1 MTGRLVSNTG
11 PVIALA
17 LIDRIDILQ
26 KLFQQVS
33 IPDAVHKELLEG
45 GSSGHGLPSYNKAT
59 WIQVLPLSSALDPLL
74 QTVLDYGEA
83 SVIQLAR
90 EMKADYVLIDERKGR
105 KIAREIFSLKV
116 IGTARIL
123 VEAKRKG
130 IIDSVG
136 DALNRMRDSG
146 YRLHD
151 NIIRYALKE
160 SKEL

>member
-59 WIQVLPLSSALDPLL
+59 
-74 QTVLDYGEA
+74 
-83 SVIQLAR
+83 
-90 EMKADYVLIDERKGR
+90 
-105 KIAREIFSLKV
+105 
-116 IGTARIL
+116 
-123 VEAKRKG
+123 
-130 IIDSVG
+130 
-136 DALNRMRDSG
+136 
-146 YRLHD
+146 
-151 NIIRYALKE
+151 
-160 SKEL
+160 